1 VAALCRPKQDL
12 NQPNALWANGSKKIN
27 QRKTMFIK
35 LTNSSPMHKDQPIA
49 IRRDL
54 IVTVHMN
61 TIVRDDGTIDT
72 VTFLFVPPH
81 GTWEVKEDYDTV
93 IKLLNGEQVDEPKSK
108 SRRSLKSA

>member
-1 VAALCRPKQDL
+1 
-12 NQPNALWANGSKKIN
+12 
-27 QRKTMFIK
+27 
-35 LTNSSPMHKDQPIA
+35 MHKDQPIA